1 MHMYII
7 TLLSKRALRSVT
19 PGVLLR
25 YTGGSRED
33 PSSMDTFKDGQ
44 NGVEVVMGSV
54 AVGDLHVP
62 QTVQQGVDGGDALL
76 QLLLHL
82 VVDLAQQEHLVQRD
96 ATTLQEGVIEPSR
109 DAFLIPLVVEQIV
122 FLGSALVTV
131 LTTQTQ
137 DRLRDRVEL
146 RLTCLQIKTVLLR
159 RHHVHDRRPAQIVS
173 TPQNT
178 AISTSDTSQISSPCS
193 LSPTAR
199 SWI

>member
-1 MHMYII
+1 
-7 TLLSKRALRSVT
+7 
-19 PGVLLR
+19 
-25 YTGGSRED
+25 
-33 PSSMDTFKDGQ
+33 
-44 NGVEVVMGSV
+44 MGSV
-54 AVGDLHVP
+54 AVGDFHVP

-76 QLLLHL
+76 ELLLHL

-96 ATTLQEGVIEPSR
+96 AATLQEGVIEPSR
-109 DAFLIPLVVEQIV
+109 DALQIPLVVEQIV

-131 LTTQTQ
+131 LATQTQ

-159 RHHVHDRRPAQIVS
+159 GHHVHDRRPAQIVS

-178 AISTSDTSQISSPCS
+178 AISTSDTSQISSRCS
-193 LSPTAR
+193 LSPKAR